1 MMLHNSPSD
10 GQARGLRNGAF
21 ATAGAGAFNDGQW
34 HHRVDV
40 VDNGT
45 YYVYVDG
52 ALLQSGSTTNPANGD
67 RRRLLVGGSPTG
79 TQQFSGWISHVALY
93 TVALS
98 AAQVA
103 AHYAAL

>member
-1 MMLHNSPSD
+1 MLHNSPND
-10 GQARGLRNGAF
+10 GQARGYRAGAY

-45 YYVYVDG
+45 YYIYVDG
-52 ALLQSGSTTNPANGD
+52 ALLQSGSTSNPSNGS
-67 RRRLLVGGSPTG
+67 RRRALVGAGPG
-79 TQQFSGWISHVALY
+79 NTQQFNGWISHAALY